1 MVDNQDKKTI
11 NLTDTQQAII
21 NAVEIHPEESTH
33 QIAKRLQATGQVTGV
48 DTVYKAIKSSEYTR
62 LKLAELRSRLHEDH
76 TRTIMPLAHKRL
88 KKALKNKELAE
99 KEAFPYVK
107 LAYDKGM
114 ADKEEATT
122 QVQVNIEEMRQII
135 IDGTKRGE

>member
-1 MVDNQDKKTI
+1 MEIEDKTEPI
-11 NLTDTQQAII
+11 LTDTERTLLQIQEA
-21 NAVEIHPEESTH
+21 HPEYTDA
-33 QIAKRLQATGQVTGV
+33 QLAKHTV
-48 DTVYKAIKSSEYTR
+48 DIGALSHPQSAYRVLKKGDYLR

-88 KKALKNKELAE
+88 KKALKNKELGE

-114 ADKEEATT
+114 ADKEEPSS